1 MKYTIT
7 DLIPVTTVQELTTSF
22 YMATGIPNAIID
34 FSGTVITASGWQ
46 EICTRFH
53 RQHPEAKAA
62 CIDSDVAVTERIQR
76 DGEPYAVYECPHGL
90 TDAAAPIVVDGEHLA
105 NCFTGQFFTRKPTAE
120 DLARFREQARR
131 YGFVPED
138 YLSAVRRVPVIERS
152 RLTHILN
159 YLSRFAEL
167 LAETGLARLNALRS
181 RDELEARVAERT
193 AELNALNQELR
204 NQEARYRRLVERSP
218 DILYSFSPETG
229 GSYVSPRVTEVLGY
243 SVAELQADPFLWHR
257 SIHPDDKPA
266 VDRVIRGFAEGRDF
280 EIEYRIQDAQGQW
293 HWLYD
298 RSIGREN
305 HQGAPV
311 IEGLA
316 MDITDR
322 KETEDALRESETRIR
337 MITDSLP
344 VLIAELDR
352 NLRYVFL
359 NRRYEEL
366 FGLAPTAGVGLHVRD
381 VLGEQGFE
389 IVAPYLRRVLAGEKV
404 FYEYELPLPDGI
416 AQTVYAH
423 YLPRI
428 DDDGE
433 VKGIYVWAQDVTAAK
448 QTEEHLRRAYEEI
461 SAAKETLEF
470 ENTQRRQTEAQL
482 EVLLKETERANRE
495 LEDFAYVVSH
505 DLKAPLR
512 GISSL
517 TNWIAEDYGDQL
529 DAEGR
534 EYIEDLKGQA
544 RLMHNLI
551 DGILQYSRVGRVKV
565 APESV
570 DTDTL
575 VRETIESLSPPDS
588 IDIRVDGILPL
599 VTYDYTHLHQVFQN
613 LIDNAIRHLGKPE
626 GEIVVSCRE
635 PQTFFE
641 ICVRDTGVGIPE
653 RHFERIF
660 KMFQTLGTDAGSDST
675 GIGLALVKRIVERH
689 GGTVRV
695 ESTEGEGSAFY
706 FTVPRQASGPIGQDG
721 IRVLLID
728 DNAEFSAVT
737 TRMIQRAGGEV
748 LWAEGGDT
756 ARGFLADPTREINL
770 ILLDVFLPADDTLTL
785 YESLRRLRP
794 ATRIIACTGMGGTDE
809 LSALEAAGVDGVI
822 HKPFHYNELIELL
835 GQTRPDGSETP

>member
-1 MKYTIT
+1 MKYTVT
-7 DLIPVTTVQELTTSF
+7 DMIPVSTVHELTTSF
-22 YMATGIPNAIID
+22 YAATGIPNAIID
-34 FSGTVITASGWQ
+34 LSGTVITASGWQ

-76 DGEPYAVYECPHGL
+76 GGEPYAIYECPHGL
-90 TDAAAPIVVDGEHLA
+90 TDAAAPIIVAGKHLA
-105 NCFTGQFFTRKPTAE
+105 NCFTGQFFTRKPTAD
-120 DLARFREQARR
+120 DLARFRDQARR
-131 YGFVPED
+131 YGFDPED
-138 YLSAVRRVPVIERS
+138 YLTAVAQVPVIEMS
-152 RLTHILN
+152 RLSSILS

-181 RDELEARVAERT
+181 RDELEQRVAERT
-193 AELNALNQELR
+193 AELNRLNGALR
-204 NQEARYRRLVERSP
+204 NQEERYRRLVERSP
-218 DILYSFSPETG
+218 DIIYSFSPKTG
-229 GSYVSPRVTEVLGY
+229 GSYVSQRVTEILGY
-243 SVAELQADPFLWHR
+243 SVEQLQADPFLWYR

-266 VDRVIRGFAEGRDF
+266 VDRSIREHADDLDF
-280 EIEYRIQDAQGQW
+280 EIEYRIQDAGGRW
-293 HWLYD
+293 HWFHD
-298 RSIGREN
+298 RSIGRGE
-305 HQGAPV
+305 QDGARV

-322 KETEDALRESETRIR
+322 KETEEALRESETRFR

-366 FGLAPTAGVGLHVRD
+366 FGKDSDTCIGLHVREL
-381 VLGEQGFE
+381 LGEQGFE
-389 IVAPYLRRVLAGEKV
+389 IVAPYLRRALAGEKV
-404 FYEYELPLPDGI
+404 FYEYELPLSDGT

-428 DDDGE
+428 DEDGE
-433 VKGIYVWAQDVTAAK
+433 VKGIYVWAQDVTPTK
-448 QTEEHLRRAYEEI
+448 QIEEHLRRAYEEI
-461 SAAKETLEF
+461 SSAKETLEF
-470 ENTQRRQTEAQL
+470 ENHQRRQTEDQL
-482 EVLLKETERANRE
+482 KVLLKETERANRE

-517 TNWIAEDYGDQL
+517 TNWIAEDYADQL

-534 EYIEDLKGQA
+534 EFLDDLKGQA

-551 DGILQYSRVGRVKV
+551 DGILQYSRVGRGKV

-570 DTDTL
+570 DADTL
-575 VRETIESLSPPDS
+575 VRETIESLSPPES
-588 IDIRVDGILPL
+588 IEIRVDGILPL

-626 GEIVVSCRE
+626 GEIVISCRE
-635 PQTFFE
+635 TRTAFE
-641 ICVRDTGVGIPE
+641 ISVRDTGVGIPE

-706 FTVPRQASGPIGQDG
+706 FTVPRQAPGPIARDG

-728 DNAEFSAVT
+728 DNAEFSEVT

-748 LWAEGGDT
+748 LWAAGGDT
-756 ARGFLADPTREINL
+756 ARGFLADSSREIDL
-770 ILLDVFLPADDTLTL
+770 ILLDVYLPADDTLTL

-794 ATRIIACTGMGGTDE
+794 AARIIACTGMGGTDE
-809 LSALEAAGVDGVI
+809 LIALEAAGVDGVI
-822 HKPFHYNELIELL
+822 HKPFQYNELIELL
-835 GQTRPDGSETP
+835 GQSRPEESETS